1 MHNLILNHKLST
13 KVDVRSYFG
22 VKFISIFCYVK
33 EVRTIL
39 ISTKLTSGTFY
50 FKNNYGTVITCIIAI
65 INATGAA
72 MLDTQSLGLS
82 PSLK

>member
-1 MHNLILNHKLST
+1 
-13 KVDVRSYFG
+13 
-22 VKFISIFCYVK
+22 VK